1 MQAMLNLVS
10 SIPDWKDRAQLERL
24 QGKVQYL
31 ENQIFV
37 LEIQKTESRNE
48 ILNLDRM
55 KDELQ
60 SSLEQRRGEITYMN
74 QGRGWY
80 DDTDNLYPIPYPEP
94 YTNSYSLQH
103 YKDSGWYDYPGNL
116 YPTYSEPNTN
126 SYSILLS
133 HSNYR
138 PWQ

>member
-1 MQAMLNLVS
+1 MLNLVS

-80 DDTDNLYPIPYPEP
+80 NDTDNLYPIPYPEP